1 MSTTI
6 GDGLPPLYET
16 LPPSPPPPPFPV
28 PLERLRADVEAGG
41 ITDVIV
47 ALPDLQG
54 RVQGSRV
61 APRDFAERVLENGF
75 DACLYLLATDVE
87 MESRPGYATD
97 PWGGGL
103 GDFAILPD
111 PGTLRYLP
119 WDPGTALVLGDALDA
134 DGRPVPVAPR
144 QVLKEQLERLA
155 ERGWRALAGTELEF
169 LVFRDSYQEAF
180 EGGYRGLTAATRFNS
195 DYALPEVAEI
205 DPLMRRIRTAME
217 RTGMRVESARG
228 ECHPGQYEIVFRY
241 DDALRTCDNHVV
253 YKAGAKA
260 LAAQAGAAL
269 TFMAKY
275 DGGEGNSCHVHL
287 SLRDGAGAPVFAD
300 DGSGRYGMSG
310 HMEHFVAGQLA
321 CMREFALLHAPN
333 VNSFKRLS
341 PQAYAPSSIAW
352 GLDNRTC
359 PVRVVGQ
366 GESARIEFRV
376 PGGDANPYLSVAAII
391 AAGLY
396 GIDQALPLPEP
407 TAGDAGAAP
416 DLPRLPA
423 SLEEAVLAWE
433 NSDIARAVFGPDVV
447 RHYAAAGRAE
457 LAAFSAT
464 VTDFERRRHFERG

>member
-1 MSTTI
+1 MTAAF
-6 GDGLPPLYET
+6 GADLPPLTET

-28 PLERLRADVEAGG
+28 PLEQLRADAASGA
-41 ITDVIV
+41 IADVLV

-61 APRDFAERVLENGF
+61 NPRDFTDRIVRDGF
-75 DACLYLLATDVE
+75 GACLYLLATDVE
-87 MESRPGYATD
+87 MEARPGYATD

-103 GDFAILPD
+103 GDFDIVPD
-111 PGTLRYLP
+111 LSTLRYLP
-119 WDPGTALVLGDALDA
+119 WDPGTALVLGDAHGA
-134 DGRPVPVAPR
+134 DGAPVAVAPR
-144 QVLKEQLERLA
+144 QVLRTQLARLA

-169 LVFRDSYQEAF
+169 LVFRDDYQSAF
-180 EGGYRGLTAATRFNS
+180 EADYRGLTPATRFNS
-195 DYALPEVAEI
+195 DYAVPEVSGI

-217 RTGMRVESARG
+217 RTGMTVESARG

-253 YKAGAKA
+253 YKAGARQ
-260 LAAQAGAAL
+260 LAAQAGVAL

-287 SLRDGAGAPVFAD
+287 SLREEDGTPVFAD
-300 DGSGRYGMSG
+300 DGTGRHGMSKY
-310 HMEHFVAGQLA
+310 MEHFVAGQLA
-321 CMREFALLHAPN
+321 CMRDFALMYAPN
-333 VNSFKRLS
+333 MNSFKRLA
-341 PQAYAPSSIAW
+341 PDAFAPSSIAW

-359 PVRVVGQ
+359 PVRVVGS

-376 PGGDANPYLSVAAII
+376 PGGDANPYLAVAAIV

-396 GIDQALPLPEP
+396 GIEQALPLPEP
-407 TAGDAGAAP
+407 TVGNAFAQDG
-416 DLPRLPA
+416 PRLPT

-433 NSDIARAVFGPDVV
+433 GSGIARACFGPDVV
-447 RHYAAAGRAE
+447 RHQAAAARSE
-457 LAAFSAT
+457 LAAFSAS

>member
-1 MSTTI
+1 M
-6 GDGLPPLYET
+6 
-16 LPPSPPPPPFPV
+16 PPSPPPPPFPV
-28 PLERLRADVEAGG
+28 PLERLRADVASGA
-41 ITDVIV
+41 IADVLV

-61 APRDFAERVLENGF
+61 NPRDFTDRIVRDGF
-75 DACLYLLATDVE
+75 GACLYLLATDVE
-87 MESRPGYATD
+87 MEARPGYATD

-103 GDFAILPD
+103 GDFDIMPD
-111 PGTLRYLP
+111 LSTLRYLP

-134 DGRPVPVAPR
+134 DGAPVAVAPR
-144 QVLKEQLERLA
+144 QVLRAQLDRLA

-169 LVFRDSYQEAF
+169 LVFRDDYQSAF
-180 EGGYRGLTAATRFNS
+180 EADYRGLTPATRFNS
-195 DYALPEVAEI
+195 DYAVPEVTEI

-217 RTGMRVESARG
+217 RTGMTVESARG

-253 YKAGAKA
+253 YKAGARQ
-260 LAAQAGAAL
+260 LAAQAGVAL

-287 SLRDGAGAPVFAD
+287 SLRDEDGAPVFAD
-300 DGSGRYGMSG
+300 DGTGRHGMSKY
-310 HMEHFVAGQLA
+310 MEHFVAGQLA
-321 CMREFALLHAPN
+321 CMRDFALMYAPN
-333 VNSFKRLS
+333 MNSFKRLA
-341 PQAYAPSSIAW
+341 PEAFAPSSIAW

-359 PVRVVGQ
+359 PVRVVGS

-376 PGGDANPYLSVAAII
+376 PGGDANPYLAVAAII

-396 GIDQALPLPEP
+396 GIEQALPLPEP
-407 TAGDAGAAP
+407 TAGNAFAQDG
-416 DLPRLPA
+416 PRLPT

-433 NSDIARAVFGPDVV
+433 GSDIARACFGPDVV
-447 RHYAAAGRAE
+447 RHQAAAARAE
-457 LAAFSAT
+457 LAAFSAS

>member
-1 MSTTI
+1 MNRI
-6 GDGLPPLYET
+6 VGDGLPPLTET

-28 PLERLRADVEAGG
+28 PLERLRADVESGA

-54 RVQGSRV
+54 RVQGSRIN
-61 APRDFAERVLENGF
+61 PRDFLSRTLDHGF

-87 MESRPGYATD
+87 MESRPGYAVD
-97 PWGGGL
+97 PWDGGL
-103 GDFAILPD
+103 GDLSVLPD

-119 WDPGTALVLGDALDA
+119 WDPGTALVLGDARDA
-134 DGRPVPVAPR
+134 GGTPVPVAPR
-144 QVLKEQLERLA
+144 QVLRTQMDRLT

-180 EGGYRGLTAATRFNS
+180 EADYRGLTTATRFNS
-195 DYALPEVAEI
+195 DYAVPEVTEI

-217 RTGMRVESARG
+217 RTGMTVESARG

-253 YKAGAKA
+253 YKAGARA
-260 LAAQAGAAL
+260 LAAQAGVAL

-287 SLRDGAGAPVFAD
+287 SLRDETGHPVFAD
-300 DGSGRYGMSG
+300 DGAGRYGMSK

-321 CMREFALLHAPN
+321 CARDFALLHAPN
-333 VNSFKRLS
+333 VNSYKRLS
-341 PQAYAPSSIAW
+341 PQAYAPNTVTW

-359 PVRVVGQ
+359 PVRVIGS

-376 PGGDANPYLSVAAII
+376 PGGDANPHLTVAGII

-407 TAGDAGAAP
+407 TVGDASASGAA
-416 DLPRLPA
+416 RLPA
-423 SLEEAVLAWE
+423 SLEEAVRAWE
-433 NSDIARAVFGPDVV
+433 DSEIALACFGPEVV
-447 RHYAAAGRAE
+447 RNQAAAGRAE

-464 VTDFERRRHFERG
+464 VTDLERRRHFERG

>member
-1 MSTTI
+1 MTT
-6 GDGLPPLYET
+6 GFGADLPPLTET

-28 PLERLRADVEAGG
+28 PLERLRADVASGA
-41 ITDVIV
+41 IADVLV

-61 APRDFAERVLENGF
+61 NPRDFTDRIVRDGF
-75 DACLYLLATDVE
+75 GACLYLLATDVE
-87 MESRPGYATD
+87 MEARPGYATD

-103 GDFAILPD
+103 GDFDIMPD
-111 PGTLRYLP
+111 LSTLRYLP

-134 DGRPVPVAPR
+134 DGAPVAVAPR
-144 QVLKEQLERLA
+144 QVLRAQLDRLA

-169 LVFRDSYQEAF
+169 LVFRDDYQSAF
-180 EGGYRGLTAATRFNS
+180 EADYRGLTPATRFNS
-195 DYALPEVAEI
+195 DYAVPEVTEI

-217 RTGMRVESARG
+217 RTGMTVESARG

-253 YKAGAKA
+253 YKAGARQ
-260 LAAQAGAAL
+260 LAAQAGVAL

-287 SLRDGAGAPVFAD
+287 SLRDEDGAPVFAD
-300 DGSGRYGMSG
+300 DGTGRHGMSKY
-310 HMEHFVAGQLA
+310 MEHFVAGQLA
-321 CMREFALLHAPN
+321 CMRDFALMYAPN
-333 VNSFKRLS
+333 MNSFKRLA
-341 PQAYAPSSIAW
+341 PEAFAPSSIAW

-359 PVRVVGQ
+359 PVRVVGS

-376 PGGDANPYLSVAAII
+376 PGGDANPYLAVAAII

-396 GIDQALPLPEP
+396 GIEQALPLPEP
-407 TAGDAGAAP
+407 TAGNAFAQDG
-416 DLPRLPA
+416 PRLPT

-433 NSDIARAVFGPDVV
+433 GSDIARACFGPDVV
-447 RHYAAAGRAE
+447 RHQAAAARAE
-457 LAAFSAT
+457 LAAFSAS

>member
-1 MSTTI
+1 MSPLF
-6 GDGLPPLYET
+6 GDGLPPLTET

-28 PLERLRADVEAGG
+28 PAERLRADAASGA

-61 APRDFAERVLENGF
+61 NPRDFAERVLEDGF

-103 GDFAILPD
+103 GDFSIVPD
-111 PGTLRYLP
+111 PATLRYLP
-119 WDPGTALVLGDALDA
+119 WDPGTALVLGDARDSG
-134 DGRPVPVAPR
+134 GRPVPVAPR
-144 QVLKEQLERLA
+144 QVLRAQLDRLA
-155 ERGWRALAGTELEF
+155 ERGWHALAGTELEF

-180 EGGYRGLTAATRFNS
+180 EADYRRLTTATRFNS
-195 DYALPEVAEI
+195 DYAVPELAEI

-217 RTGMRVESARG
+217 RTGMTVESARG

-241 DDALRTCDNHVV
+241 GDALRACDNHVV
-253 YKAGAKA
+253 YKAGARA
-260 LAAQAGAAL
+260 LAAQAGVAL

-287 SLRDGAGAPVFAD
+287 SLRDGTGAPVFAD
-300 DGSGRYGMSG
+300 DGSGRYGMSET
-310 HMEHFVAGQLA
+310 MEHFVAGQLA
-321 CMREFALLHAPN
+321 CMRDFALLSAPN

-341 PQAYAPSSIAW
+341 PQAFAPNTVSW

-359 PVRVVGQ
+359 PVRVVGS
-366 GESARIEFRV
+366 GGSARIEFRV
-376 PGGDANPYLSVAAII
+376 PGGDANPYLAVAGIV

-396 GIDQALPLPEP
+396 GIDRALPLPEP
-407 TAGDAGAAP
+407 TAGDASAA

-433 NSDIARAVFGPDVV
+433 SSDIARSCFGPDVV
-447 RHYAAAGRAE
+447 RHLAAAGRSE
-457 LAAFSAT
+457 LAAFSAS